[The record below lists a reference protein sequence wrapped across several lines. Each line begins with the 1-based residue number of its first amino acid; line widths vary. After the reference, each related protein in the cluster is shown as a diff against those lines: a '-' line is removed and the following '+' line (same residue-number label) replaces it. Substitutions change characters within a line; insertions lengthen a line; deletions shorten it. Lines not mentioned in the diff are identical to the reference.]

1 MGGGKER
8 DVSVMNN
15 FQVFSLSQELFA
27 KRESLELD
35 WILEGRFGCPFC
47 L

>member
-8 DVSVMNN
+8 EVSVMND

-27 KRESLELD
+27 KM
-35 WILEGRFGCPFC
+35 GKFGGKIWVSF
-47 L
+47 LAMT